1 MAHYIRWCEI
11 YGIPDPCGNDISYQ
25 LLVGIYTKFVM
36 MGVNYNCKS
45 VLRSA
50 TVRGYAVSVDALFL
64 LRDFELP
71 VDISNHKRSTIT
83 KTLVHNLEREEG
95 IAKQRSP
102 LDQKIYLE
110 IVRKAQASKNINSI
124 DKTLNDITTIN
135 RYLGCRASEY
145 AQTKQDEVD
154 YFTYPSGNKVV
165 RAFTRNDFVFKD
177 KDGAVIDTI
186 TDATIAHR
194 VTISWRIQ
202 KNREN
207 FQGITLP
214 ADPTNPSVCPVK
226 AALQIV
232 LRAHRLNQPDDLPL
246 VVYANNRGRKVY
258 LTGAKI
264 AEVLRKIVKVVY
276 PTISL
281 FDLSKF
287 SAHSF
292 RVWACVLLDEQG
304 KSPEYIKKRLR
315 WLGES
320 FRTYLRDTAAIQD
333 QHRTALQNASHEIEQ
348 LLAALPD
355 DIVEITA
362 GAQSIELSE
371 YEEDPNLD

>member
-1 MAHYIRWCEI
+1 M
-11 YGIPDPCGNDISYQ
+11 
-25 LLVGIYTKFVM
+25 
-36 MGVNYNCKS
+36 
-45 VLRSA
+45 
-50 TVRGYAVSVDALFL
+50 RGYAVSVDVLFL
-64 LRDFELP
+64 LRNFDLP
-71 VDISNHKRSTIT
+71 VDINNTKRSTIT
-83 KTLVHNLEREEG
+83 KTLVHNLKREEG

-110 IVRKAQASKNINSI
+110 IVRRAQVSKNINSV
-124 DKTLNDITTIN
+124 DKLLNDITTVN

-177 KDGAVIDTI
+177 KNGAVIDTI

-194 VTISWRIQ
+194 VTVSWRIQ

-214 ADPTNPSVCPVK
+214 ADPTHLSVCPVK

-232 LRAHRLNQPDDLPL
+232 LRAHRLNQPDDLP
-246 VVYANNRGRKVY
+246 VVCYTNNRGRKVY

-320 FRTYLRDTAAIQD
+320 FRTYLRDTNAIQD
-333 QHRTALQNASHEIEQ
+333 QHRAALQDASLEIEQ